1 MFVEKFKE
9 HKESTYADWAEKY
22 FNKETAN
29 FDKEIEYLR
38 RLKSIRDKANKAL
51 DNEDYS
57 LFSSK
62 ELWELADSYTMKWL
76 EYEEALKSF
85 IKTCEL
91 EMKKYDKEKGEN

>member
-9 HKESTYADWAEKY
+9 YKEDTYADWAEKY

-29 FDKEIEYLR
+29 FDKELKYLR
-38 RLKSIRDKANKAL
+38 KLKSIRDKAYKAL

-57 LFSSK
+57 LFSSS
-62 ELWELADSYTMKWL
+62 ELWEISETYTNRWL
-76 EYEEALKSF
+76 EYEEELKNF